1 MLITF
6 SGLPGTGKST
16 IARLLA
22 QQLGAVYLRVDTIE
36 QALRSG
42 EESKNAIGPEG
53 YFVLYGLARENL
65 LLGSTVITDSVND
78 LQLIRN
84 AYRDIALLSGSPL
97 LEVEVIC
104 SDRNKHRFRVENRV
118 SDIKDLKLP
127 DWQAV
132 EQREYQPWERDR
144 LQLDS
149 AILSAQQCVDAIM
162 QALPLS
168 FETQQRV

>member
-22 QQLGAVYLRVDTIE
+22 QQIGAVYLRVDTIE

-42 EESKNAIGPEG
+42 EESEKAIGPEG
-53 YFVLYGLARENL
+53 YFVIYGLARDNL

-84 AYRDIALLSGSPL
+84 AYRDIALLSGAPL

-104 SDRNKHRFRVENRV
+104 SDRNKHRFRVENRA
-118 SDIKDLKLP
+118 SDIKGLKLP

-132 EQREYQPWERDR
+132 EQREYQAWERDHV
-144 LQLDS
+144 QLDS
-149 AILSAQQCVDAIM
+149 ALLSAQQCVDAIL
-162 QALPLS
+162 QALPKTS
-168 FETQQRV
+168 QS